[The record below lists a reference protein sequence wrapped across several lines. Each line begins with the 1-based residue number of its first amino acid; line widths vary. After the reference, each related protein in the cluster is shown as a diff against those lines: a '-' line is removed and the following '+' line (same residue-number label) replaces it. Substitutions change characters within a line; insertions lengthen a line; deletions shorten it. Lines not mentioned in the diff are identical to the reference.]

1 MSLSIFN
8 TFFCNWAEEGCYPGE
23 LVNAAQLYHVYVYKC
38 CQTFPAESTPR
49 SASSRICTAA
59 SWVEW
64 IKVPLKT
71 WSILP
76 EALRGFAISPT
87 DHTVAATVKVQV
99 CYPRRTLI
107 YRLHLTVKSTTNE
120 KKGCVCVYVRL
131 RACVRACACAFRQTR
146 CLLAA
151 NHRHARSF

>member
-1 MSLSIFN
+1 MLPILHVSSIFN

-23 LVNAAQLYHVYVYKC
+23 LVNAAQLFHVYVYKF
-38 CQTFPAESTPR
+38 CQTFPTESTPR

-71 WSILP
+71 WSILA
-76 EALRGFAISPT
+76 EAVLGFAISPT
-87 DHTVAATVKVQV
+87 DQTVAAAVKVQV
-99 CYPRRTLI
+99 FYPRRTLI

-120 KKGCVCVYVRL
+120 KKGCVCVYVRV
-131 RACVRACACAFRQTR
+131 RACVRVSLCF
-146 CLLAA
+146 
-151 NHRHARSF
+151 